1 MSRGAVNRKA
11 ISMSNIIVSHRMRAA
26 AVTAV
31 IVALGVVGCTTTNTP
46 AAGPAPE
53 VPSTVP
59 SDDVAQAA
67 AASLDPAFADDEVWD
82 LAKEAARLLCDLADS
97 DPNTA
102 VADSLIVAEQN
113 GVTPEQIGIMWGVAT
128 NLYCPEYKDLVG

>member
-1 MSRGAVNRKA
+1 MPTN
-11 ISMSNIIVSHRMRAA
+11 NIVSHRVRAA

-31 IVALGVVGCTTTNTP
+31 IVALGIVGCTTTNTTP
-46 AAGPAPE
+46 EPAPE
-53 VPSTVP
+53 VQSTVP

-97 DPNTA
+97 DPDTA
-102 VADSLIVAEQN
+102 VTDSLIVAEQN